1 MSKSLLA
8 CSLARVQAVD
18 KNTLLQLRGK
28 TALGYA
34 FDRRY
39 GPECTSDSIY
49 DDRVHALVESC
60 FKVGG
65 NRGNLFPLGKAGR
78 SNPVPRAILD
88 GS

>member
-1 MSKSLLA
+1 M
-8 CSLARVQAVD
+8 QAVD

-39 GPECTSDSIY
+39 GADCTSDSIY

-60 FKVGG
+60 FKVQLSW
-65 NRGNLFPLGKAGR
+65 RGNGL
-78 SNPVPRAILD
+78 V
-88 GS
+88 